1 MKRLFLLTGM
11 VMTLLLTGCAKK
23 ASYDYTAF
31 KESKPRSILVLPP
44 VNHSPDVNASHSMLS
59 AVTAPLAEDG
69 FYVFPVAVVE
79 ETFKQ
84 NGITGA
90 EDIRAVSAAK
100 LREIFGA
107 DAALY
112 IDITSYGSSYM
123 VVSSETR
130 VTANAK
136 LVDLRNG
143 KVLWT
148 GNATAS
154 DSENDNNNGG
164 IIGMLVQAAVKQI
177 SSTISDKGHDIAGL
191 TSYRLLSAS
200 QTDGLLYGPRSPN
213 YGKQVMR

>member
-11 VMTLLLTGCAKK
+11 VLTLLLTGCAKK

-59 AVTAPLAEDG
+59 TVTAPLAEDG

-90 EDIRAVSAAK
+90 EDIRSVSAAK

-123 VVSSETR
+123 VVSNETR

>member
-1 MKRLFLLTGM
+1 MKRSFLLSGA
-11 VMTLLLTGCAKK
+11 VLKLLLTGCAKK

-59 AVTAPLAEDG
+59 TVTAPLAEDG

-90 EDIRAVSAAK
+90 EDIRSVSAAK

-112 IDITSYGSSYM
+112 IDITSYGSTYM

-130 VTANAK
+130 VTANAR

-177 SSTISDKGHDIAGL
+177 SSTIADKGHDIAGL

-213 YGKQVMR
+213 YAKQAMR

>member
-11 VMTLLLTGCAKK
+11 VLTLLLTGCAKK

-59 AVTAPLAEDG
+59 TVTAPLAEDG

-90 EDIRAVSAAK
+90 EDIRSVSAAK

-177 SSTISDKGHDIAGL
+177 SSTISDKGHDIAAL

>member
-11 VMTLLLTGCAKK
+11 VLTLLLTGCAKK

-59 AVTAPLAEDG
+59 TVTAPLAEDG

-90 EDIRAVSAAK
+90 EDIRSVSAAK

-123 VVSSETR
+123 VVYSETR